1 VEQAKKEIKSFDE
14 FIERLQ
20 TAEKKEQRNH
30 LKIDQFQKAF
40 KQAMDDDF
48 NTSKALGVIFTLIKQ
63 ANILLDK
70 DQLGKEDIKNIL
82 IFLKDVDKIFG
93 FIFGER
99 KKNIPSEVLSL
110 VKEREKYREAKD
122 FAKADELRVEIKKL
136 GYTIDDTPHGPAVKK
151 IK

>member
-48 NTSKALGVIFTLIKQ
+48 NTPKALGVIFTLIKQ

-99 KKNIPSEVLSL
+99 KK
-110 VKEREKYREAKD
+110 KYSDLKCCR
-122 FAKADELRVEIKKL
+122 
-136 GYTIDDTPHGPAVKK
+136 
-151 IK
+151 